1 MEEKR
6 CPCCG
11 STSYHILRT
20 DYLYSKQEKYLLVK
34 QFPVE
39 ICDQCGMT
47 YYDGR
52 LLEEV
57 ERTFI
62 AIYQQQAQ
70 PEGQVSM
77 PVTVCA

>member
-1 MEEKR
+1 MEEKE
-6 CPCCG
+6 CPCYG
-11 STSYHILRT
+11 SASYRVPKT
-20 DYLYSKQEKYLLVK
+20 DYSCSKQDKYLLVK

-52 LLEEV
+52 LLEKV

-62 AIYQQQAQ
+62 AIYEEQAQ
-70 PEGQVSM
+70 PDDQVSM